1 MKDRLFVLTS
11 LGRLIVRE
19 RAWWMIPIVIA
30 LGLVGILMIV
40 VAVTPAAPF
49 LYPLF

>member
-11 LGRLIVRE
+11 LGRLILRE
-19 RAWWMIPIVIA
+19 RAWWMVPIAVA
-30 LGLVGILMIV
+30 LGLVGILMII